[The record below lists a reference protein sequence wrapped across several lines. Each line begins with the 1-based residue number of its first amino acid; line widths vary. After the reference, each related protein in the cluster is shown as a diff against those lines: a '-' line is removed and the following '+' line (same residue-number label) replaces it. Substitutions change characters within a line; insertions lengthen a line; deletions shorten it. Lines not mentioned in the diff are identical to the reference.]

1 MISMKNNPSNI
12 AVAIRAAEM
21 VQQEVMEIDS
31 KIAVKDTTYPYS
43 VIDCQAFVEACVN
56 DSGGNMSY
64 AGSNDMARNG
74 VVWLGTLNNAI
85 AEGKLVPGAGV
96 MIHED
101 DETDLPK
108 KYQGDGLG
116 DFNHVGIYLGDDFVV
131 QDYAKGKKYKRT
143 CDIAHSSS
151 SMERVAG
158 STVQNGW
165 THVVWFKDIDY
176 GIEVTPGVTLGADI
190 SGDVSTA
197 YDETGNE
204 TVAAPEVGTFETVQ
218 ATVYADNG
226 KPVKIRA
233 KPSTDC
239 DIYWLRSVGT
249 VLDVLEKG
257 DTWCKVKSRSRVGYM
272 MTKFLQFS

>member
-74 VVWLGTLNNAI
+74 VVWLGTLDNAI

-101 DETDLPK
+101 NEDDLPK
-108 KYQGDGLG
+108 QYKGDGLG
-116 DFNHVGIYLGDDFVV
+116 DFNHVGIYLGDEYSVE
-131 QDYAKGKKYKRT
+131 DYAKGKTSKRV
-143 CDIAHSSS
+143 CNVAHSSS
-151 SMERVAG
+151 SMTRVSG
-158 STVQNGW
+158 STIRNGW

-176 GIEVTPGVTLGADI
+176 GVDVVPGVTIGATI
-190 SGDVSTA
+190 SDSNDQIYDVM
-197 YDETGNE
+197 DNE
-204 TVAAPEVGTFETVQ
+204 TVDTPEIEQLDSVQ
-218 ATVYADNG
+218 AIVYAVNG
-226 KPVKIRA
+226 KPVKLRE
-233 KPSTDC
+233 KPSTNSNL
-239 DIYWLRSVGT
+239 YWEREVGT
-249 VLDVLEKG
+249 VLEVLEKG